1 MAMTPDMLE
10 AALEMAIQSLSQ
22 VAATGTP
29 TEKIDASRAL
39 VDAVETISVQ
49 MRKEKLAAQMEP
61 LLLAVTKNL
70 AGELSESDN
79 WAPVFSLEP
88 AAQGSILL
96 QLSKDLK

>member
-1 MAMTPDMLE
+1 MSPDMLE

-49 MRKEKLAAQMEP
+49 IRKEKLAAQMEP

-70 AGELSESDN
+70 AGELSESDS